1 MSDGTELDEESDTDS
16 TILSDDLA
24 DEIVT
29 AARTAT
35 SDTLRSVTY
44 FTRANFQ
51 QLYLRDDL
59 ERDADLDEF
68 VGHEWRGYKDTQNAY
83 QNTELGAY
91 EFTVRVFENGYL
103 LRIAGDR
110 QGVIITT
117 DGLSMREYEEVAEAI
132 ERLLRRESAEA

>member
-1 MSDGTELDEESDTDS
+1 MAYCPAMSDG
-16 TILSDDLA
+16 ILSDRLA

-29 AARTAT
+29 TARTAT

-51 QLYLRDDL
+51 QLYLREGL

-83 QNTELGAY
+83 RSTELGPY

-103 LRIAGDR
+103 LRIASDR
-110 QGVIITT
+110 EGVLVTT
-117 DGLSMREYEEVAEAI
+117 DGLTMREYEEAATAI
-132 ERLLRRESAEA
+132 ERLLRDESEGE

>member
-1 MSDGTELDEESDTDS
+1 MSDGSEIDDESGTG
-16 TILSDDLA
+16 TGILA
-24 DEIVT
+24 DQLAEEIVT

-44 FTRANFQ
+44 FTRANYE
-51 QLYLRDDL
+51 QLYLREDL

-83 QNTELGAY
+83 RNTELGSY

-103 LRIAGDR
+103 LRIATDR
-110 QGVIITT
+110 QGVVLTT

-132 ERLLRRESAEA
+132 ERLLREESGKE

>member
-1 MSDGTELDEESDTDS
+1 MSDGTETDAAGG
-16 TILSDDLA
+16 TGGNILTDQLA

-103 LRIAGDR
+103 LRIAGER

-132 ERLLRRESAEA
+132 ERLLRE

>member
-1 MSDGTELDEESDTDS
+1 MSDGTEMDDESETTTGILTDQ
-16 TILSDDLA
+16 LA
-24 DEIVT
+24 QELVT

-44 FTRANFQ
+44 FTRANYE
-51 QLYLRDDL
+51 QLYLREAL

-103 LRIAGDR
+103 LRIAGER
-110 QGVIITT
+110 QGVILTT
-117 DGLSMREYEEVAEAI
+117 DGLSMREYEEVAQTI
-132 ERLLRRESAEA
+132 ESLLRKASQSD

>member
-1 MSDGTELDEESDTDS
+1 MSDGTETDDQPDTS
-16 TILSDDLA
+16 ILSDQLA
-24 DEIVT
+24 EEIVT

-51 QLYLRDDL
+51 QLYLREDL
-59 ERDADLDEF
+59 EQDADLDEF

-103 LRIAGDR
+103 LRIASDR
-110 QGVIITT
+110 EGVILTT

-132 ERLLRRESAEA
+132 ERLLAEESDRE

>member
-1 MSDGTELDEESDTDS
+1 MSGS
-16 TILSDDLA
+16 ILSDDLA

-29 AARTAT
+29 TARTAT

-51 QLYLRDDL
+51 QLYLREDL

-83 QNTELGAY
+83 QNTELGPY
-91 EFTVRVFENGYL
+91 QFTVRVFENGYL
-103 LRIAGDR
+103 LRIASERD
-110 QGVIITT
+110 GVLITT
-117 DGLSMREYEEVAEAI
+117 DGLTMREYEEVATAI
-132 ERLLRRESAEA
+132 ENLLREERGAE

>member
-1 MSDGTELDEESDTDS
+1 MSDGTETDDQSDTDT
-16 TILSDDLA
+16 TILSDQLA
-24 DEIVT
+24 EEIVT

-51 QLYLRDDL
+51 QLYLREGL

-103 LRIAGDR
+103 LRIASDR
-110 QGVIITT
+110 EGVILTT

-132 ERLLRRESAEA
+132 ERLLAEESERE